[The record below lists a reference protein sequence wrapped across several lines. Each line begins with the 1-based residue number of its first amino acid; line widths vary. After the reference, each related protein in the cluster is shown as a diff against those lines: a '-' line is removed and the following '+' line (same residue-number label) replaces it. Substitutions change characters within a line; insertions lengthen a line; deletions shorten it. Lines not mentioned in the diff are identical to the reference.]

1 MPWGSGQ
8 GEPWRPTT
16 AFGLQ
21 LRMASSQSQS
31 GAPGARR
38 GLPSDLA
45 ADVRATAQAAQEL
58 GPQYHDALA
67 ESLADKVEAEL
78 RERRLPVQPVA
89 PQHPVRTAGAGQQLA
104 LAIVSMGAGIPLS
117 AIALNAQDVPHLTAL
132 LIVWIGI
139 VLVNLV
145 FNGANR
151 SR

>member
-1 MPWGSGQ
+1 MSGSHPQ
-8 GEPWRPTT
+8 
-16 AFGLQ
+16 A
-21 LRMASSQSQS
+21 

-78 RERRLPVQPVA
+78 RERRLPVQPAA
-89 PQHPVRTAGAGQQLA
+89 PAAPAHVAGAGQQLA
-104 LAIVSMGAGIPLS
+104 LGIVSIGAGIPLT
-117 AIALNAQDVPHLTAL
+117 AIALNSGAHQMAAL
-132 LIVWIGI
+132 FVIWIGI

-151 SR
+151 NR

>member
-1 MPWGSGQ
+1 
-8 GEPWRPTT
+8 
-16 AFGLQ
+16 
-21 LRMASSQSQS
+21 MASSQSQS

-78 RERRLPVQPVA
+78 RERRLPVQPEVSGPA
-89 PQHPVRTAGAGQQLA
+89 ARQGGSGPQLA
-104 LAIVSMGAGIPLS
+104 LAIVSMGAGIPLT
-117 AIALNAQDVPHLTAL
+117 AIVLNSGEMPNNALWNNHMTSL

-139 VLVNLV
+139 VLVNLF
-145 FNGANR
+145 FNAANR
-151 SR
+151 NR

>member
-1 MPWGSGQ
+1 
-8 GEPWRPTT
+8 
-16 AFGLQ
+16 
-21 LRMASSQSQS
+21 MASSHPQP

-78 RERRLPVQPVA
+78 RERRLPIQA
-89 PQHPVRTAGAGQQLA
+89 PAPAPPAHPAGAGQQLA
-104 LAIVSMGAGIPLS
+104 LAIVSLGVGVPLT
-117 AIALNAQDVPHLTAL
+117 AIAANAGNLNPLIGM

-139 VLVNLV
+139 VLVNVV

-151 SR
+151 RRWWP

>member
-1 MPWGSGQ
+1 
-8 GEPWRPTT
+8 
-16 AFGLQ
+16 
-21 LRMASSQSQS
+21 MASSQSQS

-89 PQHPVRTAGAGQQLA
+89 PRPPSHSAGAGQQLA
-104 LAIVSMGAGIPLS
+104 LAIVSLGVGVPLT
-117 AIALNAQDVPHLTAL
+117 AIAANAGNLNP
-132 LIVWIGI
+132 LIGILVVWIGI
-139 VLVNLV
+139 ICVNFV
-145 FNGANR
+145 FNAANR
-151 SR
+151 NH